1 MSKIFAKPTG
11 IPYFDELKSAAYESV
26 AVVLQRVRASMGPRF
41 IQSSFNKDMLALGYD
56 RPNQKEMNRFL
67 AGCEAGLI
75 ELAPRGESE
84 ETPTVTGDVIGDDQV
99 VEEVL
104 EDAESSEPPATP
116 AVPEQLDKA
125 PAPMPLARTRNSFD
139 LLTESMMADAM
150 AELQRDLESQA
161 RLLVAARL
169 RLMVDSYESG
179 EMPA

>member
-1 MSKIFAKPTG
+1 
-11 IPYFDELKSAAYESV
+11 
-26 AVVLQRVRASMGPRF
+26 
-41 IQSSFNKDMLALGYD
+41 
-56 RPNQKEMNRFL
+56 MNRFL

-99 VEEVL
+99 VEEGVL

-116 AVPEQLDKA
+116 AVPSSSIRH
-125 PAPMPLARTRNSFD
+125 PRRCRLARTRNSFD

>member
-1 MSKIFAKPTG
+1 MSNIFAKPTG

-26 AVVLQRVRASMGPRF
+26 AVVLQRVRGNMGPRF

-84 ETPTVTGDVIGDDQV
+84 ETPDVTGEIISDDQV

-104 EDAESSEPPATP
+104 ENAESPEPPATP
-116 AVPEQLDKA
+116 AVPEQLDVA
-125 PAPMPLARTRNSFD
+125 PASMPIVETRSPFD

-161 RLLVAARL
+161 RILVAARL

-179 EMPA
+179 EVSA